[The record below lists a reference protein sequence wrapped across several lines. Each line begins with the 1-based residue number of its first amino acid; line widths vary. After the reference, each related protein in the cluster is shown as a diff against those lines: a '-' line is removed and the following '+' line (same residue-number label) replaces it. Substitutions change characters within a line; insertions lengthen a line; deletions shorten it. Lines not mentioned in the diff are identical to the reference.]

1 MNLRKYIFLII
12 FLFFI
17 PIKSYPE
24 KLKILYVVEDNLIT
38 NIDIKNEINY
48 LLLINNELSKISP
61 ELLVEYSTKSLL
73 REKIK
78 EIELKK
84 YFQLGVQDNFLNDR
98 IGELYTNLGFLNSEE
113 FQKHLSKF
121 DLKIEDVAKK
131 IEIELKWNKLVY
143 DKYKDKIIIKEND
156 LRKKI
161 IEESKNKNVYNLSEL
176 IFSSKTEE
184 ENKKKIEEIIKSIND
199 IGFENSVLI
208 FSSSESRKNSGNLGW
223 INEFSLSNSILKEI
237 KQINISEIT
246 KPIKIQNSILILKL
260 NDKKKTD
267 VSMNIDE
274 ELRALIKFETN
285 KQLNIFSSI
294 YFEKTKKKLNI
305 NE

>member
-1 MNLRKYIFLII
+1 MKKIFVTFIII
-12 FLFFI
+12 FVLINFNYLKSNE
-17 PIKSYPE
+17 IKIVS
-24 KLKILYVVEDNLIT
+24 KIEDQIIT
-38 NIDIKNEINY
+38 NVDIENEYRYLVSLNSNYQKLEKNKIYNFAKAS
-48 LLLINNELSKISP
+48 LI
-61 ELLVEYSTKSLL
+61 

-294 YFEKTKKKLNI
+294 YFEKTKNKLNI